1 MIYLI
6 LPAYNEEKNL
16 LKIFKKLN
24 NLTIA
29 KKFIVILVDDCSNDK
44 TFLIAKN
51 KNKFK
56 LIYKKHKQNKG
67 LSIALETGFNVLRK
81 RLKKEDLVVTMD
93 SDNTHPISIIPNMLR
108 QIKKNK
114 ADIIIAS
121 RFLSMSRVNGLSV
134 FRKYLRIL
142 AKCIFSFFFPYENLR
157 EYTCNFRIYRAFLI
171 KDLIK
176 NKNFFKN
183 EDFNIAVKIILNLI
197 KRFKNLKI
205 SEYPLVLN
213 YHYKI
218 GASKMKVFKNIFLT
232 LNLIL
237 FKKF

>member
-134 FRKYLRIL
+134 FRKYLSIL